1 MPWVPGTRFKD
12 GGGKSILA
20 LNLYQ
25 GSLWCAAAVL
35 TAQVRST
42 SADLAPDLR
51 LSSCA
56 FLAYLAVGL
65 NLTKIYK
72 SKLEG
77 TKVKVNS
84 IAVSF

>member
-1 MPWVPGTRFKD
+1 MNG
-12 GGGKSILA
+12 SIIRYILGQVLKIEGILMVLPCVTA
-20 LNLYQ
+20 VIYQ
-25 GSLWCAAAVL
+25 ESQG
-35 TAQVRST
+35 
-42 SADLAPDLR
+42 
-51 LSSCA
+51 
-56 FLAYLAVGL
+56 LAYLAVGL